1 MYLHVA
7 VEPRRVL
14 SLGLLTVSLAL
25 ASLVSHGRGGRD
37 IEITRLSIGI
47 YSLSHSNDSLAI

>member
-1 MYLHVA
+1 MCLHITI
-7 VEPRRVL
+7 EPRRVF

-25 ASLVSHGRGGRD
+25 VSLVSHCHGSRG

-47 YSLSHSNDSLAI
+47 YFS